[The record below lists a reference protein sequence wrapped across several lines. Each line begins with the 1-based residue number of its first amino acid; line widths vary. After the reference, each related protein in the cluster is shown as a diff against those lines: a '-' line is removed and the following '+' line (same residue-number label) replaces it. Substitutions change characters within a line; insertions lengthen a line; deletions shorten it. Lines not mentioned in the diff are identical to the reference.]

1 MPSTF
6 RIGTATQRAAR
17 PAEQPAAQPATRRA
31 ALVATAF
38 AAALTTLAPFAA
50 SAQAWPEK
58 TVRMVIPFP
67 PGGTLDKVGRM
78 LAQRLQ
84 DQFGQTFVVENKPG
98 GNGVIGG
105 DAVAKAPAD
114 GYTLLF
120 NASTFVTAPM
130 TMKSVPYKVQTDFV
144 PISLVAQAPL
154 SIAIGNKVGVSDL
167 KGLIAAAK
175 ANPGKLNFAT
185 GSIGSAG
192 HLCTVRLEQAAG
204 ISVTVVPYKGTAP
217 AFQDLIGGQIEG
229 FIDPVLGSVQFHRT
243 GQLKVVAVTA
253 GKRLPNL
260 SDVATASETVPGFE
274 CASWYGLWAPA
285 KTANDIVVKLNAA
298 VNKALAA
305 DMADKLL
312 ADGLVPGGGSP
323 ADFAKFQADDIASSG
338 KVIADRKISID

>member
-1 MPSTF
+1 M
-6 RIGTATQRAAR
+6 
-17 PAEQPAAQPATRRA
+17 PATKRLLLATRL
-31 ALVATAF
+31 ALL
-38 AAALTTLAPFAA
+38 AAAAPLTAQAQTT
-50 SAQAWPEK
+50 STGSGQAWPDK
-58 TVRMVIPFP
+58 TVRVIIPFP

-78 LAQRLQ
+78 LAQRLGEQ
-84 DQFGQTFVVENKPG
+84 MGQTFLVDNRPG

-105 DAVAKAPAD
+105 DVVAKAAAD

-167 KGLIAAAK
+167 KGLLGAARAQ
-175 ANPGKLNFAT
+175 PGKLNFAV

-192 HLCTVRLEQAAG
+192 HLCTARLEQATGVSLG
-204 ISVTVVPYKGTAP
+204 IVPYKGTSP

-229 FIDPVLGSVQFHRT
+229 FIDPVLGSVQFHRA
-243 GQLKVVAVTA
+243 GQLKVVAVTSS
-253 GKRLPNL
+253 KRLPNL
-260 SDVATASETVPGFE
+260 PDVPTASETVPGFE

-285 KTANDIVVKLNAA
+285 KTAPEIVNRLNAA

-305 DMADKLL
+305 DMSDKLL

-323 ADFAKFQADDIASSG
+323 ADFARFQADDIAVSG
-338 KVIADRKISID
+338 KLIADKKIAVE

>member
-1 MPSTF
+1 MTSMTKP
-6 RIGTATQRAAR
+6 
-17 PAEQPAAQPATRRA
+17 RRA
-31 ALVATAF
+31 LLA
-38 AAALTTLAPFAA
+38 AAALACGLSVLAPPAH
-50 SAQAWPEK
+50 AQAWPER
-58 TVRMVIPFP
+58 TVRVVIPFP

-84 DQFGQTFVVENKPG
+84 EQFGQTVVVENKPG

-120 NASTFVTAPM
+120 NASTFVTAPL
-130 TMKSVPYKVQTDFV
+130 TMKSVPYKVQADFV

-154 SIAIGNKVGVSDL
+154 SIAISAKLGTATLPALV
-167 KGLIAAAK
+167 AAAK
-175 ANPGKLNFAT
+175 AQPGRLNFAV
-185 GSIGSAG
+185 GSVGSAG
-192 HLCTVRLEQAAG
+192 HLCTARLEQAAG
-204 ISVTVVPYKGTAP
+204 ISVAIVPYKGTAP

-229 FIDPVLGSVQFHRT
+229 FIDPVLGSVQFHRS
-243 GQLKVVAVTA
+243 GQLRVVAVTS

-260 SDVATASETVPGFE
+260 PDVPTAAETLPGFE

-285 KTANDIVVKLNAA
+285 KTSADIIAKLNAA

-305 DMADKLL
+305 DMAEKLV

-323 ADFAKFQADDIASSG
+323 ADFSKFQADDIAASA
-338 KVIADRKISID
+338 KIIADKKISVE